1 MDELI
6 DGMTHSLEKLRET
19 INELSLLDDS
29 STEYLKPMLA
39 DFAYRL
45 HADSTGLG
53 LLLKLHNGARPVA

>member
-19 INELSLLDDS
+19 LNELSLVDDS
-29 STEYLKPMLA
+29 SINYLKPMLG

-45 HADSTGLG
+45 HADCKGLE
-53 LLLKLHNGARPVA
+53 LLLQLHKGARPVA